1 MDIIPFVLIFF
12 GLGLVVYVFKT
23 DPKLQYLVTVKLKFR
38 KLPFVDPKKV
48 YVYSEKKMVADK
60 LGVSEADLSDSVT
73 VADIVAAVLLKNHKI
88 VQCRDK
94 YSIEEIQDAFIQS
107 VENIVEEIL
116 SATAD
121 ELTSIVSS
129 KISGFEQLYAYLPSE
144 ELVKVIYE
152 QIEDELEKIEG
163 YRYLSNEDRSRLHRM
178 VVERL
183 LGRSGGSVSS
193 LTKEEILLLY
203 KQALEGIM
211 ARKLQ
216 QAGMEASSKAST
228 SQSSQSTSQSLSI
241 FTDMPVVIP
250 ESVVE
255 ELSKAT
261 SLSKEAVSFLLESD
275 IDRETILALKFTVT
289 ESNFID
295 LILKKLS
302 KEDQVNFSGILRR
315 LNFGFELV
323 RQYFFRSVLDKS
335 VLIKDTIRY
344 VKKWVF
350 DDKFSGMSLMDII
363 YRLSNDYVWNMAV
376 NTRLVDLLNIEEV
389 RREKAILSSIIYV
402 LKRDVVDD
410 VVKNFIKSAYIES
423 FQCDSSMRPSF
434 DDERVSFYLMKVF
447 RATVSYEEK
456 QFSPRGIQRICVKA
470 DDGCYFDR
478 NYVVWKLGYLLLCY
492 PEVSKYLDVGEDR
505 IGSLVKIKEEDKTG
519 DLVEK
524 DFVGVKCF
532 VDVSSL

>member
-1 MDIIPFVLIFF
+1 VDIIPVVLIFL

-23 DPKLQYLVTVKLKFR
+23 DPRLQYLVAVKLKFR
-38 KLPFVDPKKV
+38 NIPFIDPKEV

-60 LGVSEADLSDSVT
+60 LGINESNLSDSVT
-73 VADIVAAVLLKNHKI
+73 VADIVAAILLKNHKI

-121 ELTSIVSS
+121 ELANIVSS
-129 KISGFEQLYAYLPSE
+129 KIAGFEQLYAYLPSE
-144 ELVKVIYE
+144 ELVKVIYD

-163 YRYLSNEDRSRLHRM
+163 YRYLSNEDKSRLHRM

-183 LGRSGGSVSS
+183 LGRSSGSVSS

-216 QAGMEASSKAST
+216 QASVESSSKASSPQSSQT
-228 SQSSQSTSQSLSI
+228 SQSFSI
-241 FTDMPVVIP
+241 FTDTLAVIP
-250 ESVVE
+250 ESLVE
-255 ELSKAT
+255 ELSRAT

-295 LILKKLS
+295 LILRKLS
-302 KEDQVNFSGILRR
+302 KEDQVNFSSILRR

-323 RQYFFRSVLDKS
+323 RQHFFRNVLDKS
-335 VLIKDTIRY
+335 VLIKDAIRY

-350 DDKFSGMSLMDII
+350 DDRFNGMSLMDIV

-376 NTRLVDLLNIEEV
+376 NTRLVDLLSIEEV

-402 LKRDVVDD
+402 LKKDVVDD
-410 VVKNFIKSAYIES
+410 VIKNFIRSAYIES
-423 FQCDSSMRPSF
+423 FQCDPSMHPNF

-456 QFSPRGIQRICVKA
+456 QFSPKGIHRICAKT
-470 DDGCYFDR
+470 DSGCYLDR

-505 IGSLVKIKEEDKTG
+505 IGGLVKIKEEDKTG

-532 VDVSSL
+532 VNVNSL

>member
-1 MDIIPFVLIFF
+1 MDIIPFVLVIF
-12 GLGLVVYVFKT
+12 GIGLVVYVFKT
-23 DPKLQYLVTVKLKFR
+23 DPRLQYLVAVKLKLR
-38 KLPFVDPKKV
+38 NIPLVNPKEV

-60 LGVSEADLSDSVT
+60 LGINESNLSDSVT
-73 VADIVAAVLLKNHKI
+73 VADIVAAILLKNHKI

-121 ELTSIVSS
+121 ELTNIVSN
-129 KISGFEQLYAYLPSE
+129 KIAGFEQLYTYLPSE
-144 ELVKVIYE
+144 ELVKVIYD
-152 QIEDELEKIEG
+152 QIENELEKIED
-163 YRYLSNEDRSRLHRM
+163 YKYLSDEDKSKLHRM

-183 LGRSGGSVSS
+183 LGKSSGSVSN

-216 QAGMEASSKAST
+216 QSSMEVSSKASNSQT
-228 SQSSQSTSQSLSI
+228 SQSQSI
-241 FTDMPVVIP
+241 FTNTPAVIS
-250 ESVVE
+250 ESIVE

-275 IDRETILALKFTVT
+275 IDRETILSLKFTVT

-302 KEDQVNFSGILRR
+302 KEDQINFSGILRR

-323 RQYFFRSVLDKS
+323 RQYFFHNVLDKS
-335 VLIKDTIRY
+335 VLIKDTIKY
-344 VKKWVF
+344 VRKWVF
-350 DDKFSGMSLMDII
+350 DDRFNGMSLMDII
-363 YRLSNDYVWNMAV
+363 YKLSNDYVWNMAV

-402 LKRDVVDD
+402 LKKDTVDD

-423 FQCDSSMRPSF
+423 FQCDPSMRPSF
-434 DDERVSFYLMKVF
+434 DDEKVSFYLMKVF
-447 RATVSYEEK
+447 KSTVSYEEK
-456 QFSPRGIQRICVKA
+456 QFSPKGIHRICVKA
-470 DDGCYFDR
+470 DDGCYLDR

-492 PEVSKYLDVGEDR
+492 PEVGKYLDVKEDR
-505 IGSLVKIKEEDKTG
+505 IGGFVKIKEEDKAG

-524 DFVGVKCF
+524 DFAGVKCF

>member
-1 MDIIPFVLIFF
+1 MDMIPVVLIFL
-12 GLGLVVYVFKT
+12 GLGLVIYVFKT
-23 DPKLQYLVTVKLKFR
+23 DPKLQYLVAVKLRFR
-38 KLPFVDPKKV
+38 KIPFIDPKGV

-60 LGVSEADLSDSVT
+60 LGISESELSNSVT
-73 VADIVAAVLLKNHKI
+73 TADIIVATMLKNHKI
-88 VQCRDK
+88 VQCQSK
-94 YSIEEIQDAFIQS
+94 YSMEEIQDAFIQS
-107 VENIVEEIL
+107 VENIVEDIL

-129 KISGFEQLYAYLPSE
+129 KVAGFEQLYAYLPSE
-144 ELVKVIYE
+144 ELVKVLYD

-163 YRYLSNEDRSRLHRM
+163 YKFLSNEDKSRLHRM

-183 LGRSGGSVSS
+183 LGKSGGSVSN
-193 LTKEEILLLY
+193 LTKEEVLLLY

-216 QAGMEASSKAST
+216 QVSVESSSKASN
-228 SQSSQSTSQSLSI
+228 SQDAQSQPI
-241 FTDMPVVIP
+241 FTDTPAVIP

-261 SLSKEAVSFLLESD
+261 SLSKEAVLFLLESD
-275 IDRETILALKFTVT
+275 IDRGTVLSLKFTVT
-289 ESNFID
+289 ESNYID

-302 KEDQVNFSGILRR
+302 KEDQINFSSILRR

-335 VLIKDTIRY
+335 VLLKDTIKY
-344 VKKWVF
+344 VRKWVF
-350 DDKFSGMSLMDII
+350 DDKFSGMPLMDII
-363 YRLSNDYVWNMAV
+363 YKLSNDYVWNMAV
-376 NTRLVDLLNIEEV
+376 NNRLVDLLNIEEV
-389 RREKAILSSIIYV
+389 RREKAILSSMIYV
-402 LKRDVVDD
+402 LKKDVVDD

-434 DDERVSFYLMKVF
+434 DDEKVSFHLMKVF
-447 RATVSYEEK
+447 KATVSYEEK
-456 QFSPRGIQRICVKA
+456 QFSPRGIQHICVKA
-470 DDGCYFDR
+470 DDGCYLDR

-492 PEVSKYLDVGEDR
+492 PEVSKYLDVKEDR
-505 IGSLVKIKEEDKTG
+505 IGSSVKIKEEDKAG

-524 DFVGVKCF
+524 DFAGVKCF
-532 VDVSSL
+532 VDVNSV